1 MSDVKTITV
10 VDGATRDEARATVAS
25 AIMNMEDVAIVGD
38 LWHALACEAL
48 AQRLGVGDDWYY
60 PLLGAAELLRRAYVN
75 DPARRRRA
83 AFQEGV
89 MTEQSFTIR
98 QQADAVGQAIEDAD
112 EHLTA
117 EECVDRLPALRAA
130 YETLRR
136 MAAAEGD
143 VSELPEE
150 LRPGRKVI

>member
-1 MSDVKTITV
+1 MSKSTISTFELFKMFPDAEAARVYMEAKRWPDGV
-10 VDGATRDEARATVAS
+10 VCPACDEAKRITTRKGGYYRCNACKTDFTVRTATIFERS
-25 AIMNMEDVAIVGD
+25 HG
-38 LWHALACEAL
+38 
-48 AQRLGVGDDWYY
+48 
-60 PLLGAAELLRRAYVN
+60 
-75 DPARRRRA
+75 
-83 AFQEGV
+83 QEGG

>member
-1 MSDVKTITV
+1 
-10 VDGATRDEARATVAS
+10 
-25 AIMNMEDVAIVGD
+25 
-38 LWHALACEAL
+38 
-48 AQRLGVGDDWYY
+48 
-60 PLLGAAELLRRAYVN
+60 
-75 DPARRRRA
+75 
-83 AFQEGV
+83 

-98 QQADAVGQAIEDAD
+98 QQADAVGQAIGDAD